1 MLHIYESHL
10 RSLLWGESPGD
21 LGTKLGARDGIP
33 DTAPSPRGLAAFDVV
48 NALGSCYQTL
58 GPK

>member
-1 MLHIYESHL
+1 MLHVYELHL

-21 LGTKLGARDGIP
+21 LGTKPGARYGAP
-33 DTAPSPRGLAAFDVV
+33 DAAPSPRGLAAFDVV
-48 NALGSCYQTL
+48 NGSGSCYQTL